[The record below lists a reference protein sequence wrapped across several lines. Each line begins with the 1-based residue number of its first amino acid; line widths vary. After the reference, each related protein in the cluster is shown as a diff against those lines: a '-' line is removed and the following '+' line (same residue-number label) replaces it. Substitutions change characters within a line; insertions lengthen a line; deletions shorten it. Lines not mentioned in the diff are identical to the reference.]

1 MDAEEWLNKGNEFA
15 ERGNYKKALEA
26 YDKAAEIDPQYVA
39 AWHGKGFALGE
50 LKRYQ
55 EALEAYDKAAEI
67 NPQYVAAWHGKGFA
81 LGELKRNQE
90 ALEAYDKAAEI
101 DPQYVAAWLGKGNA
115 LGKLERYQ
123 EAIEACRKATDLKP
137 QDAIAHSNL
146 GEFLLEVGD
155 IEGASRE
162 VQEALNLN
170 KDFPEALSLQG
181 RIHIEQRGYGTARE
195 SFEKAISLSPGDLKL
210 LLWDAYAHYL
220 ETEFSLSPKSRAYQE
235 EITAIIKTLD
245 RVDMLS
251 SKRNDDVKAHILYFL
266 GCFHYKAKDMFSAK
280 ERLSE
285 CVKLCVKLESEMKKP
300 SSTKASAR
308 ELLDHI
314 WSYQIRP
321 GFWRWWLDS
330 PVHCWLRRAGFA
342 VLAGVLCTL
351 LVVHPFLPHWYP
363 ELQINW
369 TLYMLSVGLLLV
381 FLFLPIIERI
391 RTRELEV
398 ELRPPPSLESVLSP
412 GEMEKIVKE
421 IEAEPPQLK

>member
-1 MDAEEWLNKGNEFA
+1 MDAEEWLDKGNEFA
-15 ERGNYKKALEA
+15 EHGNYKK
-26 YDKAAEIDPQYVA
+26 
-39 AWHGKGFALGE
+39 
-50 LKRYQ
+50 
-55 EALEAYDKAAEI
+55 ALEAYDKAAEI

-81 LGELKRNQE
+81 LGRLGRYQE

-101 DPQYVAAWLGKGNA
+101 NPQYAEAWIGKGNA

-123 EAIEACRKATDLKP
+123 EAIEAYRKATDLKP
-137 QDAIAHSNL
+137 KDAIAHSNL

-155 IEGASRE
+155 IEGASGE
-162 VQEALNLN
+162 VETALELN
-170 KDFPEALSLQG
+170 KDSSKALSLEG
-181 RIHIEQRGYGTARE
+181 RIYIEQRSYKAARR
-195 SFEKAISLSPGDLKL
+195 SFKKAISLSPGDLKL

-220 ETEFSLSPKSRAYQE
+220 ETEFSLGPKCRGYQE

-285 CVKLCVKLESEMKKP
+285 CVKLCVKPESEMKKP

-330 PVHCWLRRAGFA
+330 PVHRWLRRAGFA

-351 LVVHPFLPHWYP
+351 LVVHPFLPQWYP
-363 ELQINW
+363 ELEINW
-369 TLYMLSVGLLLV
+369 TLYLLVIVLLLV

-391 RTRELEV
+391 RTKEIEV
-398 ELRPPPSLESVLSP
+398 ELRPPPVLESVLSP
-412 GEMEKIVKE
+412 GEMGRAVGKMG
-421 IEAEPPQLK
+421 